1 MRRKT
6 MDDKTDYLLYHIPE
20 HADYATEPR
29 ELDAEDIPA
38 ERITGLKE
46 LLSSLNDFIV
56 FKAALLLT
64 SWGVD
69 EGFDKLT
76 ELIDTNAVEGYID
89 HRLHPYDATL
99 QYVLDA
105 LKSYWAINSD
115 EGKGEVARKKIFP
128 YVCKIIH
135 RSNTEPFQ
143 ITGLFYLIEDYH
155 INEYIPYLE
164 EHLTAIIDHPE
175 IHRWKIY
182 DAIQLLL
189 KVDHQFTVDLLKSK
203 NKTIEDFDF
212 TPKGLKS

>member
-1 MRRKT
+1 
-6 MDDKTDYLLYHIPE
+6 MDDKIEYLLCDIPE
-20 HADYATEPR
+20 HADYATEPG

-38 ERITGLKE
+38 ERITGVKE
-46 LLSSLNDFIV
+46 LLSNLNDYIAFQ
-56 FKAALLLT
+56 AALLLT
-64 SWGVD
+64 NWGIN

-76 ELIDTNAVEGYID
+76 ELIDTDSVEGYIG
-89 HRLHPYDATL
+89 HRLHSYDATL

-105 LKSYWAINSD
+105 LSCYWAVNSD
-115 EGKGEVARKKIFP
+115 LGNSDIARKKIFP

-135 RSNTEPFQ
+135 RSNNEPFD
-143 ITGLFYLIEDYH
+143 IRYMFSLVEKYH
-155 INEYIPYLE
+155 FNEYIPYLE

-182 DAIQLLL
+182 DAIQSLL